1 MSTQRTEPDRHY
13 PRPNSP
19 DLMTPRDIALL
30 NELHELRVAV
40 DRLTETVQQQ
50 VRRVGN
56 GINALV
62 EQGDWR

>member
-1 MSTQRTEPDRHY
+1 MS
-13 PRPNSP
+13 
-19 DLMTPRDIALL
+19 PRDIALL
-30 NELHELRVAV
+30 NELHDLRVAV